1 MGSIQSVLLSVRQG
15 DWMASID
22 LRGAYLQVP
31 VHPASRHFLRFMF
44 RDTVY
49 QFKALCFGLS
59 TAPQVF
65 TWVMAP
71 VSAILHSLGIRMRR
85 YLDDWLVQSSSQE
98 SFPRG
103 SSDCPPTLSRIGD
116 CHPSQEVQP
125 HTFPGSAVS
134 VGRHRFHLFQGF
146 SVGGTHL
153 TAAIHNR
160 RISVMRLAYREPVAV
175 ASRRS
180 FLAGSPRSWR
190 LTEDAVPPA
199 LPPSFLVPSGSGGS
213 SVSVDDVS
221 SRSPVLAPSTSSV
234 SRGVLSARCLL
245 TYTFWSDASEVGWGA
260 HLDCQVASGL
270 WDPQRQGTARCSA
283 GAFPVPVSSPRSH
296 SGCLLCQH
304 HSVDLPLQ
312 GGWHQVSS
320 PQHLGSGDLALDGV
334 PLHPPGSTVPSGLR
348 QRPSRRPVLTLTSS
362 HIQSGLYT

>member
-1 MGSIQSVLLSVRQG
+1 MLLSVSQG
-15 DWMASID
+15 DWLASFD
-22 LRGAYLQVP
+22 LREAYFPVP
-31 VHPASRHFLRFMF
+31 VHPASRPFLRFLL

-49 QFKALCFGLS
+49 QFQALCFGLS

-85 YLDDWLVQSSSQE
+85 YLDTWLVLSGVS
-98 SFPRG
+98 PRG
-103 SSDCPPTLSRIGD
+103 SSDCPPTLSRFGD
-116 CHPSQEVQP
+116 CHPSQEFQP

-153 TAAIHNR
+153 TAAIYSR
-160 RISVMRLAYREPVAV
+160 RISVMRLAYREPVAI

-190 LTEDAVPPA
+190 LTGDVVPPA

-221 SRSPVLAPSTSSV
+221 SSSPVLAPSTLSV
-234 SRGVLSARCLL
+234 SRGIS
-245 TYTFWSDASEVGWGA
+245 
-260 HLDCQVASGL
+260 
-270 WDPQRQGTARCSA
+270 
-283 GAFPVPVSSPRSH
+283 
-296 SGCLLCQH
+296 
-304 HSVDLPLQ
+304 
-312 GGWHQVSS
+312 
-320 PQHLGSGDLALDGV
+320 
-334 PLHPPGSTVPSGLR
+334 PPGVS
-348 QRPSRRPVLTLTSS
+348 
-362 HIQSGLYT
+362 